1 MIAKKYGPGIG
12 ALFLAFPAILPASAT
27 LIEKHEKQKK
37 ERLRMHGS
45 TRARQAVAI
54 DAAGAAIGSIGL
66 LVFALVMARWLP
78 NHRPGIVMA
87 ASTLSWM
94 IVSLLIWPIR
104 KRMQADNSRIKFFR
118 ELRQLAS
125 VSPVRIRLR
134 QLECLFAGM
143 KRVGLAFPCERS

>member
-1 MIAKKYGPGIG
+1 VAQGNSLVPGRNLIRPGCLITVATGMIAKKYGPGIG
-12 ALFLAFPAILPASAT
+12 GLFLAFPAILPASAT

-78 NHRPGIVMA
+78 KPQTWDRNGRVDPQ
-87 ASTLSWM
+87 LDDC
-94 IVSLLIWPIR
+94 LLAHL
-104 KRMQADNSRIKFFR
+104 ADKKTN
-118 ELRQLAS
+118 
-125 VSPVRIRLR
+125 
-134 QLECLFAGM
+134 AG
-143 KRVGLAFPCERS
+143 